1 MGNDLFAAR
10 IKALRTKNNLSQDGL
25 AKKLKV
31 TKSRVAMWESSGTIP
46 RNDVLRELSSLFSV
60 SVDYL
65 LGNEQMENQC
75 PDNKRLQVLQRGLSK
90 LDDAG
95 LEKAQKILSA
105 VFEDIFVDENGISV
119 KFSDSFVDTLNMIE
133 KKSDR

>member
-1 MGNDLFAAR
+1 MGNDLFASR

-119 KFSDSFVDTLNMIE
+119 KFSDSFVDTLNKIE

>member
-1 MGNDLFAAR
+1 MGNDLFATR

-119 KFSDSFVDTLNMIE
+119 KFSDSFVDTLNKIE